1 MELRKKKSVNL
12 WFLSTAKHNLLTTK
26 CNHCSWRKLVTD
38 LTVKSEGKMT
48 VCQYKC
54 YSRVLFLGM
63 LKGKLNSV
71 CVCLCVST
79 ASILDLHFLTLR
91 PHCGK
96 LPKSA
101 CCGFLR
107 LCWSFCAVCS
117 CVSAAPIDA
126 WLNQLVEKSEV
137 CRGKRGMVRLLHFQ
151 LGSLALQSFKVND
164 HLWEHTL

>member
-1 MELRKKKSVNL
+1 MELRKKIQLIYGFCPLQNTICSLQNATIAHGGS
-12 WFLSTAKHNLLTTK
+12 WLLI
-26 CNHCSWRKLVTD
+26 SL
-38 LTVKSEGKMT
+38 SEGKMT

-63 LKGKLNSV
+63 LKAKLNSV